1 MTDRAG
7 DSDTIDTK
15 TAVHF
20 FPSNR
25 DGDIVAPMTNPGCKG
40 VLLGLG
46 IDCKRAGGSTSL
58 ATISNKIVVASNKL
72 YKRWVQLTEGRK
84 KE

>member
-25 DGDIVAPMTNPGCKG
+25 DGDIVALMTNPGCKE
-40 VLLGLG
+40 
-46 IDCKRAGGSTSL
+46 
-58 ATISNKIVVASNKL
+58 
-72 YKRWVQLTEGRK
+72 YF
-84 KE
+84 